1 MSSRATVIKL
11 TKDNYQDYHLD
22 DIIAI
27 SIATPNSMGDS
38 GAYEIVSSDGVIYH
52 ANPYYEDISMEQVVH
67 VCPFISDS
75 QLDYS
80 LDEPRGWKRFNMGYG
95 NFLFIRDSIIEQF
108 QLCINKLELI
118 PYNGL
123 YVYDNWKEIVLD
135 IVDGTMDKNILVN
148 KLKGV
153 VYGQAIGD
161 ALGLGTEFMD
171 DAEMTKKCPN
181 GVRDYSDIYQD
192 AHRRRWKVGEW
203 TDDTDMMLCIA
214 NAVIEDKG
222 VNLTHIAKNFKAWA
236 DDEPLGIGNNTYK
249 VLSFG
254 DYVEKPFDA
263 AKLVWEM
270 SNRQSAANG
279 GLMRTSV
286 VGLFPKAVEQCAV
299 DICRLTHYDP
309 RCIGSCVIV
318 SSLIHSLVYDSKSL
332 SYHQILDLA
341 NKYDER
347 IAEYIDLSLNAHIR
361 ALGLQDENS
370 MGYTLKTL
378 AASLWAYWNASSFED
393 GLLAVVNA
401 GGDADTNAA
410 VACAILGAKFGY
422 DSIPREYIEGLI
434 HREELDE
441 VVEGLRFLVDNKQK

>member
-11 TKDNYQDYHLD
+11 TKDNYQDYHLH

-38 GAYEIVSSDGVIYH
+38 GAYEIVSSDGVVYH
-52 ANPYYEDISMEQVVH
+52 ANPYYEDISMEQVIH

-75 QLDYS
+75 QLDIS
-80 LDEPRGWKRFNMGYG
+80 LDEPRGWKRFNLGFG
-95 NFLFIRDSIIEQF
+95 NYLFIRDSIIEQF
-108 QLCINKLELI
+108 QLWINKLKSN
-118 PYNGL
+118 PYNDL
-123 YVYDNWKEIVLD
+123 YRKWKEIVLD
-135 IVDGTMDKNILVN
+135 IVDGTIDKNRIID

-171 DAEMTKKCPN
+171 DAEMAEKYPN

-192 AHRRRWKVGEW
+192 PHRRRWKVGEW

-214 NAVIEDKG
+214 NAVIGDRG
-222 VNLTHIAKNFKAWA
+222 VNITHIAKNFKAWA

-286 VGLFPKAVEQCAV
+286 VGLFPKAVEKCAA

-309 RCIGSCVIV
+309 RCVGSCVIV
-318 SSLIHSLVYDSKSL
+318 SSLIHSLVYHSEPL

-341 NKYDER
+341 NKYDKR
-347 IAEYIDLSLNAHIR
+347 IAEYIDLSLNTQIR

-378 AASLWAYWNASSFED
+378 AASLWAYWNASSFEE

-434 HREELDE
+434 YREELDE
-441 VVEGLRFLVDNKQK
+441 VVEGLSFLVDNKQKD